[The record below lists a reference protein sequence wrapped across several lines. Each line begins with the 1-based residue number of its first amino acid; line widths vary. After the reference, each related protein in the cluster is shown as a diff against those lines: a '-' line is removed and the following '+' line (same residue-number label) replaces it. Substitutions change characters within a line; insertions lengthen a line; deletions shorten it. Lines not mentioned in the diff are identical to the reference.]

1 MLKSVL
7 KMACGAVV
15 CAIFFVACGDESKGE
30 SSGES
35 NAESNATKSIESNT
49 TKSADSSAKVESNSK
64 DSPTNPKDLTKDSS
78 KSTDSPQ
85 NTAIQAKN
93 PKDLYKKC
101 IACHGARGDKVAPGS
116 AGNITIADLSKSIL
130 IADMKGYRA
139 KTLSK
144 GGTAAIMYL
153 QANGLSDEDIEI
165 LGEYISNFKK

>member
-1 MLKSVL
+1 MIKSILKI
-7 KMACGAVV
+7 ACGAVI
-15 CAIFFVACGDESKGE
+15 CAIFFVACGESKGE
-30 SSGES
+30 S
-35 NAESNATKSIESNT
+35 NAKAESNATKSIDSNATKGVDSSTKAESNA
-49 TKSADSSAKVESNSK
+49 TKSADS
-64 DSPTNPKDLTKDSS
+64 T

-85 NTAIQAKN
+85 NSTIQAKN

-130 IADMKGYRA
+130 IEDMKGYRA
-139 KTLSK
+139 KTLNK

>member
-1 MLKSVL
+1 MTKSI
-7 KMACGAVV
+7 KIACGAII
-15 CAIFFVACGDESKGE
+15 CAIFFVACGESKGE
-30 SSGES
+30 SSAK
-35 NAESNATKSIESNT
+35 AESNATKSIDSNATKGADSNAKAESNA
-49 TKSADSSAKVESNSK
+49 TKSVDS
-64 DSPTNPKDLTKDSS
+64 T

-85 NTAIQAKN
+85 NSTIQAKN

-130 IADMKGYRA
+130 IEDMKGYRA
-139 KTLSK
+139 KTLNK

>member
-1 MLKSVL
+1 MTKSI
-7 KMACGAVV
+7 KIACGVV
-15 CAIFFVACGDESKGE
+15 ICAIFFVACGESKG
-30 SSGES
+30 
-35 NAESNATKSIESNT
+35 ESNATKSIDSNATTRHSEEVTATEES
-49 TKSADSSAKVESNSK
+49 KKIAK
-64 DSPTNPKDLTKDSS
+64 DST

-85 NTAIQAKN
+85 NSAIQAKN

-130 IADMKGYRA
+130 IEDMKGYRA
-139 KTLSK
+139 KTLNK

-165 LGEYISNFKK
+165 LGEYISTFKK

>member
-1 MLKSVL
+1 MCKNVL
-7 KMACGAVV
+7 KIACGAII
-15 CAIFFVACGDESKGE
+15 CAIFFVACGDKGE

-35 NAESNATKSIESNT
+35 KAESNSKSNTIAESNA
-49 TKSADSSAKVESNSK
+49 K
-64 DSPTNPKDLTKDSS
+64 DSPTKNST
-78 KSTDSPQ
+78 KSTDSSQ
-85 NTAIQAKN
+85 TTAIQPKN

-116 AGNITIADLSKSIL
+116 AGNITIADLSKSAL

-144 GGTAAIMYL
+144 GGTAAVMYL
-153 QANGLSDEDIEI
+153 QANGLSDLDIEI

>member
-1 MLKSVL
+1 MIKSI
-7 KMACGAVV
+7 KIACSAIICAV
-15 CAIFFVACGDESKGE
+15 FFVACGESKGE
-30 SSGES
+30 SNANTEFNATKSIDS
-35 NAESNATKSIESNT
+35 NATKGADSNAKAESNATKS
-49 TKSADSSAKVESNSK
+49 ADS
-64 DSPTNPKDLTKDSS
+64 T

-85 NTAIQAKN
+85 NSTIQAKN

-101 IACHGARGDKVAPGS
+101 IACHGTRGDKVAPGS

-130 IADMKGYRA
+130 IEDMKGYRA
-139 KTLSK
+139 KTLNK

>member
-15 CAIFFVACGDESKGE
+15 CAIFFVACGDETKGE

-35 NAESNATKSIESNT
+35 NAKSNATKSIESNAT
-49 TKSADSSAKVESNSK
+49 TTRHSEEATATEESKKIAQNSK
-64 DSPTNPKDLTKDSS
+64 
-78 KSTDSPQ
+78 DSPQ

>member
-1 MLKSVL
+1 MIQNVIRIL
-7 KMACGAVV
+7 CGFVMIA
-15 CAIFFVACGDESKGE
+15 FVACGNESNE
-30 SSGES
+30 SST
-35 NAESNATKSIESNT
+35 TKETASNT
-49 TKSADSSAKVESNSK
+49 TKSVEVGVESTNHSKETIATDKSKTIAQNSK
-64 DSPTNPKDLTKDSS
+64 DSTKDS
-78 KSTDSPQ
+78 KDLPQ
-85 NTAIQAKN
+85 AVDIPSKN

-116 AGNITIADLSKSIL
+116 AGNIVIADLNKQIL
-130 IADMKGYRA
+130 IEDMKGYRA

>member
-1 MLKSVL
+1 MLKSL
-7 KMACGAVV
+7 FKMACGAVIFV
-15 CAIFFVACGDESKGE
+15 VFFVACGDES
-30 SSGES
+30 SGKSNAES
-35 NAESNATKSIESNT
+35 NTIKSIESNATKSV
-49 TKSADSSAKVESNSK
+49 DSSANVESNSK
-64 DSPTNPKDLTKDSS
+64 DSPTNPKDLTKDSNATTNA
-78 KSTDSPQ
+78 KDSPQ

-165 LGEYISNFKK
+165 LSEYISNFKK